1 MALTKLNNNS
11 LHAITDGSAFKNVTG
26 SVLQVKQLQRLTRF
40 KLQALHLLM
49 LQGFR

>member
-26 SVLQVKQLQRLTRF
+26 SVLQVKQT
-40 KLQALHLLM
+40 
-49 LQGFR
+49 GD